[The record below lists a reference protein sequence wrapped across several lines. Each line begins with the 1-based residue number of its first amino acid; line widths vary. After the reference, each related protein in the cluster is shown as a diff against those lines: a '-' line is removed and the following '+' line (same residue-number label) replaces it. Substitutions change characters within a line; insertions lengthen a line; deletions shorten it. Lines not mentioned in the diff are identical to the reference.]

1 MHVLPCSDS
10 VESSGREFRRTS
22 EAMTSLSREVEAF
35 QTPGMYNLISF
46 AKSTCQTWNGKWRK
60 ENAGKSMS
68 KSGTSPI
75 SMSISS
81 LKLLLAKKDLPS
93 GKLLLY
99 IDMVL
104 YYYIIE
110 SHSYGKS
117 QSVSPP
123 SSKNR
128 ETPVKLLGSA
138 TPSIGFL
145 GSATGKLFCLTGVLW
160 DSMVFHGVF
169 EWAKRFSCLIFFHS
183 VA

>member
-1 MHVLPCSDS
+1 
-10 VESSGREFRRTS
+10 
-22 EAMTSLSREVEAF
+22 
-35 QTPGMYNLISF
+35 
-46 AKSTCQTWNGKWRK
+46 
-60 ENAGKSMS
+60 MS

-138 TPSIGFL
+138 TPSIGFP

-183 VA
+183 VAQSFTIRKRKQPQGKKTCASNKKEKHVQMYPLVN